1 MGTTFRANVAEVPR
15 RATKSSLPEFS
26 TGFSGFSGFTGFS
39 GNGLRLGRTDPGFP
53 TPGGRMMVVYTNSL
67 RIFYIGIVGPE
78 NHRF

>member
-26 TGFSGFSGFTGFS
+26 SGFTGFTGFT

-53 TPGGRMMVVYTNSL
+53 TPGGRMTVVYTNSL
-67 RIFYIGIVGPE
+67 KLTGPLY
-78 NHRF
+78 